1 MTREVHHTAGGKT
14 KYWNEADS
22 TTTPKLICKFNT
34 VSIKIPV
41 KFLGETE
48 GQNLIKRFK
57 ISSRRIKALDSQLNS
72 EGRH

>member
-1 MTREVHHTAGGKT
+1 MERHNIVMMKIP
-14 KYWNEADS
+14 
-22 TTTPKLICKFNT
+22 PKLTYKFNT
-34 VSIKIPV
+34 VSIKIPA

-57 ISSRRIKALDSQLNS
+57 ISSGRIKALYSQLNS

>member
-1 MTREVHHTAGGKT
+1 MTRAVYHTAGWKD
-14 KYWNEADS
+14 KILDDADS
-22 TTTPKLICKFNT
+22 TPPNLTCKFNT